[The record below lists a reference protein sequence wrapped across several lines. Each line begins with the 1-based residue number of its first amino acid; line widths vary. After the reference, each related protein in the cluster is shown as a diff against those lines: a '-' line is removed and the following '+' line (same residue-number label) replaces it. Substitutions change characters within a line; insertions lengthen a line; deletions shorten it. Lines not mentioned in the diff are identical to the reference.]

1 MAEDEVC
8 MHTEA
13 LKEVENMIRDL
24 INFVEVKKGEE
35 VEGAT
40 QRIEDDTATQLQD
53 KLRAIAEK
61 LGLATL

>member
-24 INFVEVKKGEE
+24 INFVEVKKQEE
-35 VEGAT
+35 LEGAT

-61 LGLATL
+61 LGLSAL